1 MKRRRRTFKY
11 RWSADRKAA
20 SGVVV
25 TLLILLVAV
34 GALSMFMSVY
44 VPIWG
49 KDSESKQLKKI
60 QSELL
65 GMKES
70 IDMQILAGKNS
81 TVTTKLT
88 LGDDGGPVFH
98 LTRTVGGITVNTG
111 TGLYMLRNATDA
123 NDVQGRAKGY
133 IEYASSNKFFVD
145 QKYIYEN
152 GAVLV
157 EQGGRTVMKAGPHFD
172 VRREPDGTYSAG
184 ITLISLNGITAS
196 RSGVGDIRIKT
207 TLNVFDVT
215 RYSGGDWTAGRS
227 VSFNITTKHSDI
239 WFTYINST
247 LARPEN
253 NLVPV
258 TDYSVVT
265 WSGGINATLKNL
277 NRLDM
282 GLAIVEVQLEL

>member
-1 MKRRRRTFKY
+1 MKRRRRTIKH

-25 TLLILLVAV
+25 TLLILLIAV

-44 VPIWG
+44 VPILG
-49 KDSESKQLKKI
+49 KDTESKQMKKV
-60 QSELL
+60 QSQML

-70 IDMQILAGKNS
+70 IDMQILASKNS
-81 TVTTKLT
+81 TVTTRLT

-98 LTRTVGGITVNTG
+98 LTRTVGSITLNSDK
-111 TGLYMLRNATDA
+111 GLYMLRNATDA
-123 NDVQGRAKGY
+123 NDVQGRGKGY
-133 IEYASSNKFFVD
+133 VEYASANKYFID

-152 GAVLV
+152 GAILI

-172 VRREPDGTYSAG
+172 VKKEPDGTYTAG
-184 ITLISLNGITAS
+184 ITLISLNGISSS
-196 RSGVGDIRIKT
+196 RSGVGDMRVKT
-207 TLNVFDVT
+207 TLSVFDVT

-227 VSFNITTKHSDI
+227 VSFNITSKHADI

-253 NLVPV
+253 NLAAT
-258 TDYSVVT
+258 TDYTVVN
-265 WSGGINATLKNL
+265 WGGGINATLKNL

-282 GLAIVEVQLEL
+282 GLAIVEVRLEL